1 MTVNEL
7 LGIEEEERQRTEERD
22 GRMQQFPSFDEF
34 NNSRA
39 SYTQNRGG
47 IDTYERADRRA
58 YPEADSR
65 RDAYA
70 PRDAYSTRDTYS
82 ANDYA
87 GYSDRRDWFGYAST
101 DYSRADEQ
109 NLMGRLE
116 YTNES
121 FRPVYDKNVES
132 KSQTAKKEGLRARL
146 TTKGKILVCSLAAL
160 IVTTVGL
167 IIGYAGKINKG
178 TALMPAS
185 NSNASEISVTQT
197 I

>member
-7 LGIEEEERQRTEERD
+7 LGIEEEERERTEERN
-22 GRMQQFPSFDEF
+22 GGMQQFPDFDEF

-39 SYTQNRGG
+39 SYRQNRGG
-47 IDTYERADRRA
+47 TDTANRTDRRA
-58 YPEADSR
+58 YPETDYDYNQYAS

-70 PRDAYSTRDTYS
+70 TRDPY
-82 ANDYA
+82 AQNDYA
-87 GYSDRRDWFGYAST
+87 RNPDRRNWFDYAAT

-121 FRPVYDKNVES
+121 FRPVYDKNAE
-132 KSQTAKKEGLRARL
+132 TNNRTEKKEGLRPRL
-146 TTKGKILVCSLAAL
+146 TTKGKLLICTFAAL

-167 IIGYAGKINKG
+167 LIGYAGKINKG